1 MVETCL
7 PIDEPEI
14 LTSNENSNEKY
25 KRSDSHQPEIAQ
37 KNKFYG
43 TDRTRSRAF
52 PERMEE
58 TSRNSSS
65 FIHRE

>member
-7 PIDEPEI
+7 PVDEPEI
-14 LTSNENSNEKY
+14 LSNNENSNEKY

-37 KNKFYG
+37 KSKSYG
-43 TDRTRSRAF
+43 TDRTSSRAF

-58 TSRNSSS
+58 TSRSSSS
-65 FIHRE
+65 FIYRE